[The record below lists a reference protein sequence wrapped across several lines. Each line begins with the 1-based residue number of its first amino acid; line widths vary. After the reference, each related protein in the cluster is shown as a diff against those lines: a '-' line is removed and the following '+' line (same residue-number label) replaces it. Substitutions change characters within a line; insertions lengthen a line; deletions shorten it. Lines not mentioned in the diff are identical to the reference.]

1 MLDYLIVAAIVAAA
15 AIYTFR
21 SLFRAAR
28 GKKSCCSN
36 AESCQLVDFMK
47 KNDPGGKALK
57 CEAEAEPSEVK
68 SYREFTTGK
77 RLNLSPKTPRPE

>member
-1 MLDYLIVAAIVAAA
+1 MLDYLIVAVIVAAA

-36 AESCQLVDFMK
+36 AESCQMVDFMK
-47 KNDPGGKALK
+47 KNNPGGKAIK
-57 CEAEAEPSEVK
+57 CEAESGLSGVK
-68 SYREFTTGK
+68 SYREFATGK
-77 RLNLSPKTPRPE
+77 RLDLSPKTPRPE

>member
-1 MLDYLIVAAIVAAA
+1 MLDYLLVAVIVAAA

-36 AESCQLVDFMK
+36 AESCQMVDFMK
-47 KNDPGGKALK
+47 KNNPGGKDLK
-57 CEAEAEPSEVK
+57 REAESGPSGLK
-68 SYREFTTGK
+68 SYMEFTSGR